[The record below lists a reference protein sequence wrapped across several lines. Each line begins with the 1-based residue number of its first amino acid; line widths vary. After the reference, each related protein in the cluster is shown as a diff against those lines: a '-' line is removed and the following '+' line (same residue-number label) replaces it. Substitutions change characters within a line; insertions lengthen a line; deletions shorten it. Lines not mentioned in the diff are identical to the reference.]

1 MVHDLCEDLL
11 IVEIF
16 SRLPSKSL
24 LRFRSVSKSLC
35 ACIGSPDFI
44 RLHKLRSPK
53 KVMIIHAHSYS
64 KKTGPTLYT
73 KYIHTLH
80 SEGQLL
86 SDNLYVGITPVN
98 GPSSLRKPL
107 YHIFGS
113 CNGIICLHEHCS
125 RKRILCL
132 WNPSIRRKVRIRDRP
147 FLGHCWVYGF
157 GFDPIIDDYKLLRI
171 DKDNYSSFVYTL
183 KPRTWRKIASPTG
196 KFLFVGDHL
205 SRFNLFN
212 GLLHWAVK
220 KRYRY
225 VFHYYIMTFDLSSE
239 VFSTIELPKPTWGI
253 DEVTIIKGCLGVISY
268 KHDNQSFFNTW
279 IWVRKE
285 CNNNT
290 AASWSVAYNLD
301 TNPLQRVLQITPNDE
316 LLCYSFYKGIVV
328 YNPETREQW
337 RLADL
342 SDSSRVCDMITC
354 VDSLELLDMKTS
366 SRKGSKS
373 GGKKRSRTSE
383 IIQL

>member
-44 RLHKLRSPK
+44 RLHKLRSPPK
-53 KVMIIHAHSYS
+53 K
-64 KKTGPTLYT
+64 
-73 KYIHTLH
+73 
-80 SEGQLL
+80 LL
-86 SDNLYVGITPVN
+86 SDNPYVGITPVN
-98 GPSSLRKPL
+98 GPSSLRKPF

-132 WNPSIRRKVRIRDRP
+132 WNPSIRRKVDGP

-171 DKDNYSSFVYTL
+171 DKDDYSSCVYTL
-183 KPRTWRKIASPTG
+183 KTRTWRKIASPTG

-205 SRFNLFN
+205 CRFNLFN

-220 KRYRY
+220 K
-225 VFHYYIMTFDLSSE
+225 S
-239 VFSTIELPKPTWGI
+239 
-253 DEVTIIKGCLGVISY
+253 
-268 KHDNQSFFNTW
+268 TW

-285 CNNNT
+285 YNNNT
-290 AASWSVAYNLD
+290 AASWSVAYKLD
-301 TNPLQRVLQITPNDE
+301 TNPFKRVLQITPNDE
-316 LLCYSFYKGIVV
+316 LLCYS
-328 YNPETREQW
+328 R
-337 RLADL
+337 
-342 SDSSRVCDMITC
+342 
-354 VDSLELLDMKTS
+354 SLQGD
-366 SRKGSKS
+366 
-373 GGKKRSRTSE
+373 RSV
-383 IIQL
+383 